1 MTLQQRFEK
10 ALAYHC
16 APSMLGIKAADM
28 ISWHGPV
35 EETRAM
41 VAHYDRLLN
50 RRGIRLRLLFSCP
63 KRCLL
68 LIYRQERLELQLALP
83 QAQSMR
89 RDAGYPERCTAEEL
103 LDHLSLRLQEQ
114 DFPHEVGLFLGY
126 PPADVEGFCRY
137 GGRACK
143 FTGHWKVYDRVDEA
157 RECFRRFDR
166 CRDAMCRRM
175 EEGRSL
181 AQILGA
187 A

>member
-1 MTLQQRFEK
+1 MELQQRFEK

-28 ISWHGPV
+28 ISWHGPAQQ
-35 EETRAM
+35 TQAM
-41 VAHYDRLLN
+41 VDQYHHLLQQ
-50 RRGIRLRLLFSCP
+50 RGIHLRLLYVCP
-63 KRCLL
+63 QRCLL
-68 LIYRQERLELQLALP
+68 LIYRRERLERQLAQP
-83 QAQSMR
+83 QVRTMLEE
-89 RDAGYPERCTAEEL
+89 AGYPVDRPLEAL
-103 LDHLSLRLQEQ
+103 LDHLSQRLREQE
-114 DFPHEVGLFLGY
+114 FPHEVGLFLGY

-137 GGRACK
+137 GGQACK
-143 FTGHWKVYDRVDEA
+143 FTGHWKVYDRVEEA

-181 AQILGA
+181 VQILGA